1 MVLGIRGIP
10 GVEGGVETH
19 AEHLYP
25 RLASMGCDVTILV
38 RSAFMPKGTESF
50 GPIRLKRLWAPRTPG
65 LEAFL
70 HSLLGVAYAVFA
82 RPDIL
87 HVHAIGPM
95 LVTPIARLLGLKV
108 VVTHHGPD
116 YDRDKWGAFARWT
129 LQTGERLGMHWSNA
143 RIAIS
148 QVIQDHIRTRY
159 NRSSV
164 VIPNGVVTHELESG
178 VEHVVKLGLQP
189 GRYFLQV
196 ARMVPEKRQ
205 LDLIAAYRATLPSDW
220 KLAIVGRLGTDS
232 YSNAVA
238 AAASGTGAVLSGF
251 LTGIALRQ
259 VYSHAG
265 AFVLPSSHEGL
276 PIAMLEALSYGLP
289 VLASNIRS
297 NVAVGLEADCYFP
310 LGDLSS
316 LTQSMQ
322 LLSAHPPNAGS
333 RLERRQ
339 WVATR
344 YDWDQIAKKTL
355 ATYAHV
361 ITPPT

>member
-10 GVEGGVETH
+10 NIEGGIETH

-38 RSAFMPKGTESF
+38 RSAFMPKDTESF
-50 GPIRLKRLWAPRTPG
+50 GAIRLKHLWAPRTPG

-70 HSLLGVAYAVFA
+70 HSLLGVTYAAFM

-87 HVHAIGPM
+87 HIHAIGPM

-116 YDRDKWGAFARWT
+116 YDRDKWGALARRT
-129 LQTGERLGMHWSNA
+129 LRIGERLGMHWSNA

-148 QVIQDHIRTRY
+148 QVIHDHIHAKYKRD
-159 NRSSV
+159 SV
-164 VIPNGVVTHELESG
+164 VIPNGVVTHEPETGL
-178 VEHVVKLGLQP
+178 EHVANLGLQP

-205 LDLIAAYRATLPSDW
+205 LDLITAYLGTLPTDW
-220 KLAIVGRLGTDS
+220 KLAIVGRLGTDT
-232 YSNAVA
+232 YSNAVIA
-238 AAASGTGAVLSGF
+238 AARAEGIVLTGF
-251 LTGIALRQ
+251 LTGTALRQ
-259 VYSHAG
+259 IYTHAG

-289 VLASNIRS
+289 VLASNIPS
-297 NVAVGLEADCYFP
+297 NVAVGLNADAYFP
-310 LGDLSS
+310 LGNLTALTNSMRHLS
-316 LTQSMQ
+316 M
-322 LLSAHPPNAGS
+322 HPLDARS

-339 WVATR
+339 WVALR
-344 YDWDQIAKKTL
+344 YDWDNVAERTL
-355 ATYAHV
+355 ATFARV
-361 ITPPT
+361 NEPRT